1 MSLFTKS
8 KKHSQSKALI
18 SAVTAL
24 CLGFSGLAFA
34 QGDHDSDRRGP
45 DRGAD
50 RGHDDHRGRDDR
62 GRPPQHMDHGPGA
75 GPDHN
80 FYKGGRLP
88 QNWRSREYVV
98 DDWRGHHLN
107 QPPRGYQWVQV
118 GGDYVM
124 VAVAT
129 GIIASILLN
138 H

>member
-1 MSLFTKS
+1 MSQHTKS
-8 KKHSQSKALI
+8 KALV

-24 CLGFSGLAFA
+24 CLSFSGLAFA
-34 QGDHDSDRRGP
+34 QGDHDRDHRGP
-45 DRGAD
+45 DRGSD
-50 RGHDDHRGRDDR
+50 RGHDDR
-62 GRPPQHMDHGPGA
+62 GRPPAHMDHGPGA

-80 FYKGGRLP
+80 YYKGGRLP
-88 QNWRSREYVV
+88 QNWRGREYVV